1 MPIQEGPSIDKVRK
15 TESQGVLQLTES
27 FVISQTSK
35 KRTGNHL
42 VQHMFFADQKRK
54 SKKWERREELK
65 SVALKKKRK
74 IKAGLPWIQSP
85 PLIMI
90 SLLSLSYDISS
101 NPASSG
107 FTVNT
112 CSWANYLNDLYL
124 TSLSGKKRILKLHT
138 WWGCCKEWLNI
149 WKECS
154 TYEGRYETMAS
165 MSLQDRSDLYA
176 QTMSLSMWS
185 HWEAE
190 FQSRHFK

>member
-1 MPIQEGPSIDKVRK
+1 MSLLLSSHKQARKGQEIIWSNTCFLLIKK
-15 TESQGVLQLTES
+15 ESPKNGKEGRNSSLFVL
-27 FVISQTSK
+27 
-35 KRTGNHL
+35 
-42 VQHMFFADQKRK
+42 
-54 SKKWERREELK
+54 
-65 SVALKKKRK
+65 LKKKRK

-107 FTVNT
+107 FTINT

-138 WWGCCKEWLNI
+138 WWGCCKEWLNT

-165 MSLQDRSDLYA
+165 MSLQDRSDHYV